1 MEGRATSEGYVT
13 ADDDNA
19 KKEEA
24 MNYLDDDENVKA
36 MRETARTIGL
46 TQLLID
52 ISRSPAI
59 MGGEDIERLSKV
71 LNLLGVADTEMEPS

>member
-1 MEGRATSEGYVT
+1 MEH
-13 ADDDNA
+13 
-19 KKEEA
+19 
-24 MNYLDDDENVKA
+24 LDDHEDVKT

-59 MGGEDIERLSKV
+59 MGRADIKRLSKA
-71 LNLLGVADTEMEPS
+71 LDLLGVTDPELDDERIRS

>member
-1 MEGRATSEGYVT
+1 
-13 ADDDNA
+13 
-19 KKEEA
+19 